1 LRIETNIRDQG
12 KTMRIQIKPSKIK
25 VALLC
30 ALALMSTNAMAE
42 WPDDRP
48 IQVYV
53 GFAAGGGTDIMAR
66 TMAPFI
72 QKYLGGKAALVVL
85 NKPGAASEISNTT
98 IARGAPDGYT
108 LGVVNLPA
116 MAFVPLYKKTQ
127 YDPQKLQLVA
137 RVLSDPT
144 ILVAKKD
151 SPYNSLGDVVAALK
165 KKPSSLSFGH
175 NGVGTNGHL
184 ALLQLQ
190 NVAAVKM
197 NDIPFNGTSQS
208 KTALLGGYIDFA
220 AVTTGE
226 LPDPGKEAVPL
237 KIIAQMSDSRAKSLP
252 DVPTA
257 KEQGFDD
264 VMPAERGFAAPPGVP
279 AAILQKLDAAI
290 KATLADPEYLQK
302 AGNDAPVLAY
312 LPGEAWA
319 REIAS
324 RQQTLRQLAASM
336 PKD

>member
-1 LRIETNIRDQG
+1 M
-12 KTMRIQIKPSKIK
+12 KKIHGL
-25 VALLC
+25 AGCFL
-30 ALALMSTNAMAE
+30 ALACASAQAA
-42 WPDDRP
+42 WPDDHP

-53 GFAAGGGTDIMAR
+53 GFAPGGGTDVMTR
-66 TMAPFI
+66 TMLPFV
-72 QKYLGGKAALVVL
+72 QKYLGGKASLVVM
-85 NKPGAASEISNTT
+85 NKPGAASEISNGT
-98 IARGAPDGYT
+98 IARAAPDGYT
-108 LGVVNLPA
+108 IGVVNLPA

-127 YDPQKLQLVA
+127 YDPEKLQLIA

-144 ILVAKKD
+144 ILVAKQS
-151 SPYNSLGDVVAALK
+151 SPCNTLGDVVAALK

-184 ALLQLQ
+184 ALLQLA
-190 NVAAVKM
+190 NAAGVKM
-197 NDIPFNGTSQS
+197 NDIPYNGTSQS

-226 LPDPGKEAVPL
+226 MPDPGKEAVPL
-237 KIIAQMSDSRAKSLP
+237 KVIAQMSETRAASLP

-279 AAILQKLDAAI
+279 ADIMARLRDAID
-290 KATLADPEYLQK
+290 ATLKDPEYLKK

-312 LPGEAWA
+312 LPGDAWA
-319 REIAS
+319 KDIAGRKQMLQS
-324 RQQTLRQLAASM
+324 LAAGM